1 MRLRLYHKASYMV
14 LKTQKSMCKVVF
26 RRKFY
31 SIDMVNL
38 HLNQNRIDL
47 FWWKN
52 WIKPSLIKI
61 DLND

>member
-14 LKTQKSMCKVVF
+14 LKTQKSMTKVVF

-31 SIDMVNL
+31 SIDMVNS

-47 FWWKN
+47 F
-52 WIKPSLIKI
+52 
-61 DLND
+61 